1 MRASDANAPK
11 KTTRRGWRMASIAA
25 MRKVLSPISEKM
37 MSEKAWKRPC
47 KRPAVVEVSLLSV
60 AGGVNGRG
68 EVLDAMVP
76 SRVNVNALELCA
88 GVSEPGG
95 SGEQGVGFFFE

>member
-37 MSEKAWKRPC
+37 MSENAWKRPC
-47 KRPAVVEVSLLSV
+47 KRPAVVVVSVSV
-60 AGGVNGRG
+60 AGGVKGRG
-68 EVLDAMVP
+68 EVLDAMV
-76 SRVNVNALELCA
+76 RT
-88 GVSEPGG
+88 VSA
-95 SGEQGVGFFFE
+95 V